1 MCIVD
6 VFERWVSLRN
16 ILFRFKGVVHVSRE
30 KVFIIFVIR
39 SNILF
44 EEERF
49 FREVVP
55 FLIETAGVEESG

>member
-30 KVFIIFVIR
+30 KVFIIFAIR
-39 SNILF
+39 LNILS

-49 FREVVP
+49 SRKVAP
-55 FLIETAGVEESG
+55 FLIEMAGVEESG